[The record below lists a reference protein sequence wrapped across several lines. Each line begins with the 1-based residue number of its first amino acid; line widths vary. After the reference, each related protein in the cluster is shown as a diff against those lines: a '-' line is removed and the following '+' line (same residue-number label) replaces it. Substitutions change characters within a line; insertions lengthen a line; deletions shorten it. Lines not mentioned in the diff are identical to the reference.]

1 MKFALPAL
9 LLAAAFS
16 TAVPARAAPAADF
29 ELERVVMLMRH
40 GIRPPTKAPKLSPVN
55 PNDRWPEWSVDYGL
69 LTGRG
74 AAGVNLLGKSDRD
87 YYSARGL
94 FGPGCPA
101 AGSVRLEASAK
112 PRTVSTAQSWAQ
124 GFMPACPANIA
135 HPPEGGPDPI
145 FHPLDAHPA
154 SFDGERAYR
163 EALANAP
170 PGGIPAEEA
179 AFQDDLALL
188 AKVLGCSQPCP
199 LLTERSSLVAE
210 DHDRPGLD
218 GPLDLASTASQ
229 TLLMEY
235 LEGMPM
241 KDVGWG
247 RVTRAEIEQ
256 LLQFHPLK
264 FKYANRTDYVAR
276 YAAAPLAREFASA
289 LSSPGAARLT
299 LLAGHDTNVADVGG
313 FFKLHWQVPGYPAD
327 DVPPGSA
334 LGFELLRAPS
344 GTQYVRAFY
353 RAQTMDQLRDQQ
365 PLVGD
370 IQPFRTYLPIPD
382 CGNSPAAQAC
392 TLERFLDLVKSRDL
406 GPTSAIVR
414 RIAGADGKWDLLSV
428 DAETHRL
435 LVARGNGVM
444 AVDLGSGK
452 VTPVFVKGNGIHGV
466 LVIPGTRIGVAAAR
480 DPDSAI
486 VFDADTGEIR
496 ATLPCGNAP
505 DAASYDPK
513 TRTVWVMNA
522 HGGTATVI
530 DPFRAEI
537 VATVPIGGGLELTTV
552 DGKGRLFVSIEDQD
566 RIGVIDTVKREV
578 VERMP
583 LDGCEG
589 PTGIDYLPNGLLITS
604 CANLVAKVVRA
615 ADGAIVGT
623 IPIGP
628 HPDGVFHDA
637 SRNRAY
643 VSSGD
648 DGSLTVIDT
657 SGAIPRL
664 LAKLATQVS
673 AKTGTVDVATGLVYL
688 PAARLTTP
696 AAGAKPEPVPGTF
709 EILVVQPN
717 PPGA

>member
-1 MKFALPAL
+1 MKFAFPAL
-9 LLAAAFS
+9 LLAAALA
-16 TAVPARAAPAADF
+16 TAAPARAAPAAGL

-40 GIRPPTKAPKLSPVN
+40 GIRPPTKPNPV
-55 PNDRWPEWSVDYGL
+55 PPGYASDPWPTWTVDFGL

-74 AAGVNLLGKSDRD
+74 AAGAELLGKSDRE
-87 YYSARGL
+87 YFAGRGL

-101 AGSVRLEASAK
+101 AGSVRIEASAK
-112 PRTVSTAQSWAQ
+112 PRTVSTAESWAQ
-124 GFMPACPANIA
+124 GFMPGCPVNIA
-135 HPPEGGPDPI
+135 HPPTGGLDPI

-163 EALANAP
+163 ETLAEAP
-170 PGGIPAEEA
+170 EGGIPAEEA
-179 AFQDDLALL
+179 AFHDDLTLL
-188 AKVLGCSQPCP
+188 AKVIGCSNPCP
-199 LLTERSSLVAE
+199 LLSESTEIVARN
-210 DHDRPGLD
+210 HDRPDLE
-218 GPLDLASTASQ
+218 GPLDIASTASQ

-247 RVTRAEIEQ
+247 RVTRNQIEQ
-256 LLQFHPLK
+256 LLRFHPLK
-264 FKYANRTDYVAR
+264 FKYANRPDYVAR
-276 YAAAPLAREFASA
+276 YAAAPLVREIAGA

-299 LLAGHDTNVADVGG
+299 LLAGHDTNVADLGG
-313 FFKLHWQVPGYPAD
+313 FFKLHWQVPSYPAD
-327 DVPPGSA
+327 EIPPGSA

-353 RAQTMDQLRDQQ
+353 RAQTMDQLRNQQ
-365 PLVGD
+365 PLTGENP
-370 IQPFRTYLPIPD
+370 PFRTYLPIPD
-382 CGNSPAAQAC
+382 CGNSPSEEAC
-392 TLERFLDLVKSRDL
+392 TLEAFLGLVEARDL
-406 GPTSAIVR
+406 GPVSAVVR
-414 RIAGADGKWDLLSV
+414 RIAAGDGKWDLLTV

-444 AVDLGSGK
+444 AVDLDDGK

-486 VFDADTGEIR
+486 VFDADTGAIR
-496 ATLPCGNAP
+496 ATLPAGNAP

-513 TRTVWVMNA
+513 TKTVWIMNA
-522 HGGTATVI
+522 HGGTATVV
-530 DPFRAEI
+530 DPFVAKVI
-537 VATVPIGGGLELTTV
+537 ATVPIGGGLELTTV
-552 DGKGRLFVSIEDQD
+552 DGNGRLFVSIEDQD
-566 RIGVIDTVKREV
+566 RIGVIDTAKREV
-578 VERMP
+578 VARIP
-583 LDGCEG
+583 LDGCDG
-589 PTGIDYLPNGLLITS
+589 PTGIDYLPSGLLIAS
-604 CANLVAKVVRA
+604 CANRVAKVVRA
-615 ADGAIVGT
+615 ADGVIVGT

-648 DGSLTVIDT
+648 DGSLAVIDT

-664 LAKLATQVS
+664 LTHLATQVS

-688 PAARLTTP
+688 PAARLAAP